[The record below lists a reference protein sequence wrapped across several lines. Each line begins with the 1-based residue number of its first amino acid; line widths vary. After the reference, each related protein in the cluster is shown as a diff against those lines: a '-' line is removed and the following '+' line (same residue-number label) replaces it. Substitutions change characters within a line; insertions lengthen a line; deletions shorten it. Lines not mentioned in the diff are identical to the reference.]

1 MRITGFLLLC
11 WFLLASPM
19 LVLVLVFLPWFVAFV
34 GVAPGLML
42 AGQRFLEWVE
52 KRITGLKVTAEAS
65 ASIFMQKVIITIVM
79 CGLVD
84 MVVFIR
90 WFTRPGM
97 WGALVR
103 EAAREAWRAVGVG
116 GVCLEGWG
124 SVCVRAGD
132 WEVACGR
139 TFGLM
144 CR

>member
-1 MRITGFLLLC
+1 MRITGFLLFC
-11 WFLLASPM
+11 WFLMASPM
-19 LVLVLVFLPWFVAFV
+19 LVLALVFLPWFVAFV

-42 AGQRFLEWVE
+42 VGQRFLGWVE

-65 ASIFMQKVIITIVM
+65 TSIFMQKVIITIVM

-103 EAAREAWRAVGVG
+103 EAAREAWRAVWVWG
-116 GVCLEGWG
+116 CLFGRFG
-124 SVCVRAGD
+124 SVCV
-132 WEVACGR
+132 GR
-139 TFGLM
+139 GTM
-144 CR
+144 Q